1 MSELPVVIADVQ
13 RSGPSTGMPTKT
25 EQSDLCVAIYG
36 THGDCPKIVLAPMN
50 VEDCFYQTINAFNF
64 AEQYQVPVIILS
76 DASLGPRRECV
87 DLIDLDNLKIV
98 DRQKPQ
104 LKEGSVY
111 NRYQDTPTGISPI
124 TSVGDKYGEHV
135 ITGLEHTEANAP
147 TPAADVHR
155 KMTEKR
161 FRKLE
166 TATGQFSKAK
176 TYGDKDSAIGI
187 ISWGSTSGAVF
198 EAIDMA
204 KKQGIKVQALY
215 PRTLY
220 PLPTD
225 WIKNFIKNK
234 DVVIVVEANYNA
246 QFKST
251 IVERCTHI
259 NRGMEVLEFLKYDGT
274 PFNPEE
280 IFEEIQKVAKL
291 QSDKQQLTTNKH
303 THF

>member
-1 MSELPVVIADVQ
+1 
-13 RSGPSTGMPTKT
+13 
-25 EQSDLCVAIYG
+25 
-36 THGDCPKIVLAPMN
+36 
-50 VEDCFYQTINAFNF
+50 
-64 AEQYQVPVIILS
+64 
-76 DASLGPRRECV
+76 
-87 DLIDLDNLKIV
+87 
-98 DRQKPQ
+98 
-104 LKEGSVY
+104 
-111 NRYQDTPTGISPI
+111 
-124 TSVGDKYGEHV
+124 
-135 ITGLEHTEANAP
+135 
-147 TPAADVHR
+147 
-155 KMTEKR
+155 MTEKR

-187 ISWGSTSGAVF
+187 ISWGSTSGTVF

>member
-1 MSELPVVIADVQ
+1 MSEKAVW
-13 RSGPSTGMPTKT
+13 RSSL
-25 EQSDLCVAIYG
+25 EVFS
-36 THGDCPKIVLAPMN
+36 
-50 VEDCFYQTINAFNF
+50 
-64 AEQYQVPVIILS
+64 PVIILS

-87 DLIDLDNLKIV
+87 DLIDIKSLKII
-98 DRQKPQ
+98 DRQKPI
-104 LKEGSVY
+104 LSEGDEY
-111 NRYQDTPTGISPI
+111 NRYQDTETGISPI

-135 ITGLEHTEANAP
+135 ITGLEHTESNAP

-166 TATGQFSKAK
+166 TAAGEFSKAK
-176 TYGDKDSAIGI
+176 TYGEDDAQIGI

-198 EAIDMA
+198 EAIDKA
-204 KKQGIKVQALY
+204 LECGVKVQALY

-225 WIKNFIKNK
+225 WIKGFIKNK

-259 NRGMEVLEFLKYDGT
+259 NRGTEVLEFLKYDGT

-280 IFEEIQKVAKL
+280 IFEEIMKVAKL
-291 QSDKQQLTTNKH
+291 QNDKSVLATNKH